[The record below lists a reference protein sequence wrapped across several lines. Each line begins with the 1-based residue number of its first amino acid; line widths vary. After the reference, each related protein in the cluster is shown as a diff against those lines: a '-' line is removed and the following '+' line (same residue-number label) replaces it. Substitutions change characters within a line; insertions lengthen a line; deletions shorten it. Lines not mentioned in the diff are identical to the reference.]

1 MCGFMHV
8 GKLHVESI
16 RVTNILTAWLI
27 CSVYIIISCSSVVK
41 LISFVCSKL
50 SMQRHM
56 QSILIHPLGI
66 SDGVNMNMFLIV
78 DTGNYTLGL

>member
-1 MCGFMHV
+1 MHV
-8 GKLHVESI
+8 GKLRVGSI

-27 CSVYIIISCSSVVK
+27 CSVYIKNNIMLVSGKAYIFRLQQTINAK
-41 LISFVCSKL
+41 T
-50 SMQRHM
+50 

-78 DTGNYTLGL
+78 DTGNYALGL